1 MNNGASAS
9 PAPGSSTAGLPG
21 SVPGSRPRRRGRRWR
36 PRWLWWP
43 AWLRDWQT
51 FRSVL
56 LGWWYSASAY
66 EIRAAVLDT
75 WRHPGLVVLGMVVV
89 FWPLSGF
96 TWFPLAVAGGA
107 WVVVYLVTRPVRWW
121 LRWRVRRATLPTIG
135 IVTLL
140 VLTGQAG
147 PLAWGVAVGLWLMV
161 AGVTDNWRA
170 RRRLV
175 AWICQA
181 VARAVRVDPA
191 DLRVRRAEWD
201 RRRLTWAEVDT
212 RGRLR
217 VEDPAV
223 RERVA
228 GAVSWSLRH
237 AGGHTVSWPAGLNTF
252 EITADPALPELVDEQ
267 HWPDDLP
274 GIPIGVTDTASADGV
289 VETLDAV
296 TGEPVA
302 SLPVLLVHPGE
313 SQRHYLIVGG
323 TGAGKSNFTR
333 GFLARSLRMGWFPG
347 GCFIFDGK
355 AGSDYIVFEGRE
367 GVRCVAREPHE
378 WEENLAAVA
387 EMMRGRYEEDAAYH
401 RGLRGKPDHPRWAI
415 VLDEVQEIRRVLGK
429 KVLDPFLQQIS
440 RQVRA
445 ANGRLVVVTQRPDA
459 EDAIPGAVR
468 DMLEDRIIL
477 GFVSGTGARMVLEKD
492 WQAVSD
498 EYGQA
503 PVPGRGLARIAGRL
517 VRIQSFR
524 LDPPREHP
532 ELETFYPLKAA
543 PDGQSPATQVRR
555 SANDADDRPR
565 SGTLPTT
572 KSRWAPA
579 PSARPEPT
587 SLPDDAPTPAY
598 GMPTAR
604 TPQPPPAGSNS
615 PQRRDQGRGTA

>member
-1 MNNGASAS
+1 M
-9 PAPGSSTAGLPG
+9 
-21 SVPGSRPRRRGRRWR
+21 
-36 PRWLWWP
+36 
-43 AWLRDWQT
+43 RDWQT
-51 FRSVL
+51 LRSVL
-56 LGWWYSASAY
+56 QGWWYSASAY
-66 EIRAAVLDT
+66 EIRAAILDT
-75 WRHPGLVVLGMVVV
+75 WRHPGVVVFGMVAV
-89 FWPLSGF
+89 FWPLAGF
-96 TWFPLAVAGGA
+96 TWLPLAVAGGA
-107 WVVVYLVTRPVRWW
+107 WVVVYLATTPVRWW

-161 AGVTDNWRA
+161 AAITDNWRA

-191 DLRVRRAEWD
+191 DLRVRRAEWAG
-201 RRRLTWAEVDT
+201 RRLTWAEVDT
-212 RGRLR
+212 HGRLR

-274 GIPIGVTDTASADGV
+274 GIPIGVTDTANADGAV
-289 VETLDAV
+289 DTLDAV

-302 SLPVLLVHPGE
+302 SLPVLLVHPGD

-333 GFLARSLRMGWFPG
+333 GFIARALRMGWFPG

-378 WEENLAAVA
+378 WEENMAAVA
-387 EMMRGRYEEDAAYH
+387 GMMRTRYDEDAAYH
-401 RGLRGKPDHPRWAI
+401 CGLRGKPDHPRWAVI
-415 VLDEVQEIRRVLGK
+415 LEEVQEIRRVLGK

-445 ANGRLVVVTQRPDA
+445 ANGRLVVITQRPDA

-492 WQAVSD
+492 WQAVTD

-503 PVPGRGLARIAGRL
+503 PVAGRGLARTSGRL

-532 ELETFYPLKAA
+532 ELEAFYPPRVRPDSAA
-543 PDGQSPATQVRR
+543 DE
-555 SANDADDRPR
+555 ADETAEQPR
-565 SGTLPTT
+565 SGTLPTAT
-572 KSRWAPA
+572 TRWAPT
-579 PSARPEPT
+579 PPT
-587 SLPDDAPTPAY
+587 TPPTDAAAVRDTDAAAMGDDAPTPPY
-598 GMPTAR
+598 GVPTVPTA
-604 TPQPPPAGSNS
+604 PPS
-615 PQRRDQGRGTA
+615 PPMRNGPPRRQQRGGTV